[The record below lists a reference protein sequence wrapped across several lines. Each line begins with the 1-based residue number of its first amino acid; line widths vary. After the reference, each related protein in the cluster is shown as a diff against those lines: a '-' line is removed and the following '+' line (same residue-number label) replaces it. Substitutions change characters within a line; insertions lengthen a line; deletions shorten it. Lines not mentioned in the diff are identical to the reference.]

1 MHKDLRQRHG
11 RTPTGPNQRR
21 RARVAFVGLGA
32 LTLLSTGCGSATGP
46 VLSGPE
52 PVTSSPTAGASDAAS
67 LVADRPFELNL
78 DLPTDKTT
86 AFNLQLPPE
95 AVAAAMEQPSSADA
109 PADTEPDQ
117 ATAAPEQQPTP
128 HHLEEIVIDD
138 IPDELRPP
146 FVWDEA
152 AALTCAHAEF
162 ALDALIAEDD
172 GALDETLDQAA
183 DWATQS
189 DNSEV
194 SVYAGG
200 LASTR
205 GLADAEAL
213 VIDVLSTC
221 TSAGYEL

>member
-1 MHKDLRQRHG
+1 M
-11 RTPTGPNQRR
+11 
-21 RARVAFVGLGA
+21 
-32 LTLLSTGCGSATGP
+32 
-46 VLSGPE
+46 
-52 PVTSSPTAGASDAAS
+52 
-67 LVADRPFELNL
+67 ADRPFELNL

-86 AFNLQLPPE
+86 AFNLELPPE
-95 AVAAAMEQPSSADA
+95 AVAAAMEQPVSADA

-221 TSAGYEL
+221 TRAGYELTTTLNRRDYGVSWNRALDAGGFVLGNDVEINIALELVKQESS